1 MTTATTNTFL
11 MMSILSDQTEYN
23 TTTSNINYYV
33 DLYDS
38 DKKPNFENLFVAVKQ
53 HSYILCLE
61 GKTDDDRLKDGTFY
75 MLKA

>member
-23 TTTSNINYYV
+23 TTISNINYV

-38 DKKPNFENLFVAVKQ
+38 DKKRNFENLFVAVKQ

-61 GKTDDDRLKDGTFY
+61 SKTDDYRLKDGTFY

>member
-23 TTTSNINYYV
+23 TTTSNINYV

-38 DKKPNFENLFVAVKQ
+38 DKKTNFENLFVAVKQ

-61 GKTDDDRLKDGTFY
+61 SKTDDYRLKDGTFY